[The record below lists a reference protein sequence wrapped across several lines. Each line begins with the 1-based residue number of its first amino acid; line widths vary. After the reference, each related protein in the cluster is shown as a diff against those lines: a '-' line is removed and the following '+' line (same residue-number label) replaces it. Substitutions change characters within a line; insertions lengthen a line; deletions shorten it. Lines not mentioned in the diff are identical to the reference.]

1 MEQSKTIEV
10 LETSISL
17 ETFLQQP
24 ETKPPREYINGK
36 IIEKPMPK
44 GKHSLLQ
51 TELATEINYYLK
63 KKKIGRAFNE
73 LRCTFG
79 NKSLIPD
86 IGIFQTV
93 NIPLDESGEIANNFN
108 IPPDWVIEIL
118 SPEQS
123 PIKVIKNIS
132 HCLDYGTQLGWLI
145 DPSELC
151 ILVYAPCQQ
160 VQIFENP
167 ETVITAPN
175 FAQDFYLTVGDLFN
189 WLIIN

>member
-1 MEQSKTIEV
+1 MQTLTKY
-10 LETSISL
+10 ISL
-17 ETFLQQP
+17 EAFLQQP
-24 ETKPPREYINGK
+24 ETKPTREYINGK

-51 TELATEINYYLK
+51 TELASEINYSLK
-63 KKKIGRAFNE
+63 KKRIGRAFNE

-79 NKSLIPD
+79 HKSLVPD
-86 IGIFQTV
+86 ISVFQTV
-93 NIPLDESGEIANNFN
+93 NIPLDENGEIANNFN
-108 IPPDWVIEIL
+108 SPPDWTIEIL

-145 DPSELC
+145 DPFEKC
-151 ILVYAPCQQ
+151 ILVYAPSQQ
-160 VQIFENP
+160 VKIFENP
-167 ETVITAPN
+167 ETVITTPN
-175 FAQDFYLTVGDLFN
+175 FAQDFSLTVGDLFN